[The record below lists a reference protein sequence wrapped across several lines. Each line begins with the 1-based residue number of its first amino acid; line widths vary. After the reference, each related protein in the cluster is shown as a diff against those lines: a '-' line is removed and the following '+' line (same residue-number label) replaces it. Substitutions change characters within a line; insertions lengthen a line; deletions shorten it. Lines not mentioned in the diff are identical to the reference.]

1 MKFTATQIAG
11 ILNGEVEGDADVE
24 VSKLAKIEEGSEGS
38 LTFLAN
44 PKYTHFI
51 YTTEASVTIVDK
63 DFVAENEISTTLIR
77 VEDAYKAFSQL
88 LE

>member
-1 MKFTATQIAG
+1 MKFTAAQIAG
-11 ILNGEVEGDADVE
+11 ILNGEVDGNEDVE

-51 YTTEASVTIVDK
+51 YSTDASITIVDK
-63 DFVAENEISTTLIR
+63 GFVAENSIS
-77 VEDAYKAFSQL
+77 
-88 LE
+88 